1 MIPPPIDNELR
12 LFHETKKKETPK
24 SSKTKRGIP
33 FESHSPTWGW
43 WLGSFAG
50 AVKKPRRLFVVR
62 FFILLRLHLWHTC
75 FRIHIHT
82 SHQIT
87 SSSVWISEGLHN
99 KSRVFVPH
107 TVGLVVNC
115 ACVYVACAP
124 MCKRQYKK
132 AATIRSPRTLP
143 GQKDKESSKKTT
155 PRDARTHTHTHPDR
169 RDGVDVWM

>member
-24 SSKTKRGIP
+24 SSKTKRSIP

-62 FFILLRLHLWHTC
+62 FFILLRLHGIRVFAYT
-75 FRIHIHT
+75 HT

-87 SSSVWISEGLHN
+87 SSCLHN